1 MNKYEFITQLD
12 EYLKG
17 NVSEQERMDSV
28 QYYRQYIEEE
38 ISLGKTEE
46 EVLDGLG
53 SPGSIGRSIVEAQ
66 GGAAG
71 RESGYQ
77 EYGYDQGEFDNK
89 EQSHQVRKV
98 EVEGWKSWLIIG
110 GIILVVLFI
119 LSLVFRIIA
128 VLIPFLVPVLIV
140 VFVIN
145 LFRGRR

>member
-17 NVSEQERMDSV
+17 HVSEQDRMECV

-38 ISLGKTEE
+38 LSFGKTETE
-46 EVLDGLG
+46 ILDGLG

-66 GGAAG
+66 GGSSG
-71 RESGYQ
+71 RETGYQ
-77 EYGYDQGEFDNK
+77 EYGYDQGGSETG
-89 EQSHQVRKV
+89 EQSHQVRKI
-98 EVEGWKSWLIIG
+98 EVGGWKSWLIIG
-110 GIILVVLFI
+110 GIILFVLFI

-140 VFVIN
+140 IFVIN
-145 LFRGRR
+145 LFKGRR